1 MSGKGDKYRDV
12 DRKKYDEQYEKIF
25 GKKKLNIMSD
35 KESNDNMGNIHNRRK
50 NKADKSSVVKRRK
63 SS

>member
-1 MSGKGDKYRDV
+1 MSGKGDRYRDV
-12 DRKKYDEQYEKIF
+12 DRKKYDKEYEKIF

-35 KESNDNMGNIHNRRK
+35 KESNDNMGNVHKRRK
-50 NKADKSSVVKRRK
+50 KKANKSSVSQRRQ